1 MKSRASKDSNR
12 ITQNLGPVPEH
23 IPPEDTEPTLF
34 EAPDVTPVLCGL
46 CGRSPFE
53 SDDAFE
59 RGIDYALVRIQGL
72 CHPLMHPDEAQGIV
86 DFLRERIKNP

>member
-1 MKSRASKDSNR
+1 MKSQAPRDPNR
-12 ITQNLGPVPEH
+12 VTQNLGPIPEH
-23 IPPEDTEPTLF
+23 IAPEDTEPTLF
-34 EAPDVTPVLCGL
+34 EVPDVTPVLCGL